1 MKSFSGFVG
10 ARSIVHGLLCGALAC
25 LAGCSSTSLEQFASK
40 DGQITQSFATAK
52 AEAPPVDQSVFSAQ
66 EITKIMPESDWR
78 YQNSMLTGVIRYMS
92 DGRLIYYEDEKGRG
106 TGRWRAED
114 GALCELFEPSA
125 AIPKGWPER
134 CNKITKTGDI
144 YQIGNTSFVRI
155 VDAREN
161 RNWN

>member
-10 ARSIVHGLLCGALAC
+10 KRSIAHVFLCGALAC
-25 LAGCSSTSLEQFASK
+25 LGGCSSISLEQFAGK
-40 DGQITQSFATAK
+40 DGQTTQSFAAAK
-52 AEAPPVDQSVFSAQ
+52 AEEPVNNQAVISAQ
-66 EITKIMPESDWR
+66 EVTKLMSDSDWR
-78 YQNSMLTGVIRYMS
+78 YQNATLTGVIRYS
-92 DGRLIYYEDEKGRG
+92 ADGRLLYYEDEKGRG

-114 GALCELFEPSA
+114 GALCEFFEPSV

-134 CNKITKTGDI
+134 CNKIIKTGDI

-155 VDAREN
+155 SDMGKR